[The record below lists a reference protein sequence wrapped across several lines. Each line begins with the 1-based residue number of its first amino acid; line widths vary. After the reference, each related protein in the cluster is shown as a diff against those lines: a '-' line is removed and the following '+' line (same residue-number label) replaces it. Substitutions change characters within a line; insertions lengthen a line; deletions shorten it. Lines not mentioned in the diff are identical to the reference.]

1 MGLMRSKTKPAQKDF
16 LAFLS
21 NYQQTL
27 RNIFRDRAKDLHL
40 DSHRGLP
47 PSITREILSQGPLTP
62 FIPECHGGR
71 GERVSESLAVLDATS
86 YESLGLCLTLGING
100 ALFLQPVSKY
110 AREEVKGPIFERFLR
125 HQNMGGLMMTEPG
138 HGSDALNMRTN
149 FMQAQEDS
157 PFHIQ
162 GVKHWAGLT
171 GLADYWLVLARS
183 RGEDGTLGR
192 DIGFFIADS
201 HRPEQAVQVEE
212 MFDNLGLYQ
221 IPYGRSRLDVQIP
234 AEQRL
239 VPQRTGLTMMLDLL
253 HRSRLQFPGI
263 ALGFLR
269 RMLDEAVD
277 HVQQRNVGGKSLFSY
292 DQVRRRIARMQ
303 ATVTAATAMCTF
315 SAEHAHLSSDL
326 SREGVRAN
334 ALKAVVTDFM
344 HEASQSLL
352 QLVGAK
358 GYRLDHIAGRSLV
371 DSRPFQIFE
380 GSNDILYEQLA
391 QSLLKLMQRRKH
403 VNLHSFLESYKGSAR
418 AAGLVKGVI
427 DFRLSFDLPQRKL
440 VDLGKI
446 LGLVLTMEMVVE
458 LRERGYRSELVSNCL
473 EQLGQEVASL
483 LSTFRNEPNTNVV
496 EEFGGAA
503 AWLDFVRTR
512 PA

>member
-1 MGLMRSKTKPAQKDF
+1 MVAMRSKTMPAQKDF
-16 LAFLS
+16 SAFLT

-27 RNIFRDRAKDLHL
+27 RSIFRERASDLHI
-40 DSHRGLP
+40 DSNRGLP
-47 PSITREILSQGPLTP
+47 PSITREILSRGPLTP
-62 FIPECHGGR
+62 FIPASHGGR
-71 GERVSESLAVLDATS
+71 GEQPHESLAVLDATS

-110 AREEVKGPIFERFLR
+110 AREEVKGDIFGRFLL
-125 HQNMGGLMMTEPG
+125 HQNMGGLMMTEPDF
-138 HGSDALNMRTN
+138 GSDALNMRTS
-149 FMQAQEDS
+149 FLQDGDGGR
-157 PFHIQ
+157 FHIK

-183 RGEDGTLGR
+183 RGPDGALGR

-221 IPYGRSRLDVQIP
+221 IPYGRSRIDVQIP
-234 AEQRL
+234 EEQRL
-239 VPQRTGLTMMLDLL
+239 VPHKTGLTMMLDLL

-269 RMLDEAVD
+269 RMLDEAVE

-326 SREGVRAN
+326 SKEGIRAN

-344 HEASQSLL
+344 HEAAQSLL

-358 GYRLDHIAGRSLV
+358 GYRFGHIAGRSLV

-403 VNLHSFLESYKGSAR
+403 VNLHDFLASYKGSAR
-418 AAGLVKGVI
+418 AAELLKNLT
-427 DFRLSFDLPQRKL
+427 DFRLGNDLPQRSL
-440 VDLGKI
+440 VDLGRV
-446 LGLVLTMEMVVE
+446 LGLVITMEMVVE
-458 LRERGYRSELVSNCL
+458 LRERGYSSDLISNCL
-473 EQLGQEVASL
+473 EQLRQEVASRL
-483 LSTFRNEPNTNVV
+483 ATFRSEPNTSVV

-503 AWLDFVRTR
+503 SWLDFVRTR